1 MPTLTCWLHP
11 ERQVC
16 SSCCLMCSERN
27 RCPKPVWFSELKL
40 KSMEEVTVKEK
51 KVAEEKIQKVLEEL
65 LGKLE

>member
-1 MPTLTCWLHP
+1 
-11 ERQVC
+11 
-16 SSCCLMCSERN
+16 MCSERN